1 MINMNDY
8 LLRIK
13 KIIIANIEDG
23 DFGLYFSSDESTHHT
38 FELLF
43 YDGIR
48 LVKICRHWSYFEVF
62 GLTEAEQA
70 NLKEF
75 YENIGGAI

>member
-1 MINMNDY
+1 MINMDNY

-13 KIIIANIEDG
+13 KIILENIEDG
-23 DFGLYFSSDESTHHT
+23 NCGLYFSSNELTNDT

-43 YDGIR
+43 YDGTR
-48 LVKICRHWSYFEVF
+48 TVKICRYWSYFEVF